1 MKAAATARP
10 GGEAMEN
17 YLTEF
22 LDYLQ
27 TEKNAARNT
36 IASYQFD
43 LKRYIDFL
51 ALREINALPHLAP
64 RDIRAFL
71 VELSALGYATTS
83 IGRQLA
89 AIRMFHRYLSGEKYC
104 ETDPAADITLPRRSQ
119 KLPQVLD
126 IADIERVLEQ
136 PDTTAALGERD
147 RALLEFLYATGARV
161 SEAAEL
167 SLNDLFLPQS
177 FVRIF
182 GKGRKERLVP
192 MGGIAIAW
200 LERYL
205 AQTRP
210 GLARGRRTQEK
221 VFLNSRGGKLSR
233 MGIWKIL
240 RGYLEAAE
248 IDKPASPHTLR
259 HSFATHLLEG
269 GADLRAVQE
278 MLGHASLAT
287 TQIYTHLDRAYLKEV
302 HRQFH
307 PRERQLETQSP

>member
-1 MKAAATARP
+1 MQD
-10 GGEAMEN
+10 

-36 IASYQFD
+36 IISYQFD
-43 LKRYIDFL
+43 LKRYLDFL
-51 ALREINALPHLAP
+51 ARREIHVLSALAP
-64 RDIRAFL
+64 QDIRAL
-71 VELSALGYATTS
+71 LAELSAVGYATTS

-89 AIRMFHRYLSGEKYC
+89 AIRMFHRYLTGEKYC
-104 ETDPAADITLPRRSQ
+104 ERDPSANISMPRQSQ

-126 IADIERVLEQ
+126 IAEIERLLEQ
-136 PDTTAALGERD
+136 PDGDENLGIRD

-161 SEAAEL
+161 SEAIES
-167 SLNDLFLPQS
+167 SLGDLYLRQS
-177 FVRIF
+177 FVRLF
-182 GKGRKERLVP
+182 GKGSKERLVP
-192 MGGIAIAW
+192 IGGIAIEW
-200 LERYL
+200 LNRYL
-205 AQTRP
+205 EHVRP
-210 GLARGRRTQEK
+210 ALARGRRTQEK
-221 VFLNSRGGKLSR
+221 VFLNGRGGKLSR
-233 MGIWKIL
+233 MGVWKIL
-240 RGYLEAAE
+240 HRYLEQAG
-248 IDKPASPHTLR
+248 IGKPASPHTLR

-307 PRERQLETQSP
+307 PRERQYEAIRD

>member
-1 MKAAATARP
+1 MQ
-10 GGEAMEN
+10 N

-36 IASYQFD
+36 ISSYQFD
-43 LKRYIDFL
+43 LRRYLDFL
-51 ALREINALPHLAP
+51 ARREIHSPSRIAPQDVRAL
-64 RDIRAFL
+64 L
-71 VELSALGYATTS
+71 VELTGLGYATTS

-89 AIRMFHRYLSGEKYC
+89 AIRMFHRYLAGEKYC
-104 ETDPAADITLPRRSQ
+104 EADPSATVSLPRQSQ
-119 KLPQVLD
+119 KLPQVLEV
-126 IADIERVLEQ
+126 AEIERVLAQ
-136 PDTTAALGERD
+136 PEVETPLGRRD

-161 SEAAEL
+161 SEAIEL
-167 SLNDLFLPQS
+167 GLGDLFLRQS

-192 MGGIAIAW
+192 IGGIAIEW
-200 LERYL
+200 LNRYL
-205 AQTRP
+205 EQVRP
-210 GLARGRRTQEK
+210 ALAKGRRTQEK
-221 VFLNSRGGKLSR
+221 VFLNNRGGRLSR
-233 MGIWKIL
+233 MGVWKIL
-240 RGYLEAAE
+240 RRHFAAAE
-248 IDKPASPHTLR
+248 IAKPASPHTIR

-307 PRERQLETQSP
+307 PRERGFEAI

>member
-1 MKAAATARP
+1 MQD
-10 GGEAMEN
+10 

-27 TEKNAARNT
+27 AEKNAARNT
-36 IASYQFD
+36 IASYRFD
-43 LKRYIDFL
+43 LERYLSFL
-51 ALREINALPHLAP
+51 AHRGIEALPRTAP
-64 RDIRAFL
+64 QDIRAFL
-71 VELSALGYATTS
+71 VELSSMGYATSS

-89 AIRMFHRYLSGEKYC
+89 AIRMFHRYLAGEKYC
-104 ETDPAADITLPRRSQ
+104 ESDPSAHISLPRQSQ

-126 IADIERVLEQ
+126 IAEIECVLER
-136 PDTTAALGERD
+136 PDTTTALGMRD

-161 SEAAEL
+161 SEAIIL
-167 SLNDLFLPQS
+167 SLSDLFLRQS

-182 GKGRKERLVP
+182 GKGSKERLVP
-192 MGGIAIAW
+192 IGGIAIEW
-200 LERYL
+200 LNRYL
-205 AQTRP
+205 AQVRP
-210 GLARGRRTQEK
+210 ALARGRRTQEK
-221 VFLNSRGGKLSR
+221 VFLNRRGGMLSR
-233 MGIWKIL
+233 MGVWKIL
-240 RGYLEAAE
+240 RRYLAEAE
-248 IDKPASPHTLR
+248 ISKPASPHTLR

-307 PRERQLETQSP
+307 PRESGFRVHSS

>member
-1 MKAAATARP
+1 
-10 GGEAMEN
+10 MEE

-43 LKRYIDFL
+43 LKRYLDFL
-51 ALREINALPHLAP
+51 SSHNVQLLSRIAP
-64 RDIRAFL
+64 QDIRAFL
-71 VELSALGYATTS
+71 VELSGVGYATTS

-89 AIRMFHRYLSGEKYC
+89 AIRMFHRYLTGEKYC
-104 ETDPAADITLPRRSQ
+104 EADPSANISVPRQSQ
-119 KLPQVLD
+119 KLPHVLS
-126 IADIERVLEQ
+126 IAEIERLLEQ
-136 PDTTAALGERD
+136 PDGEEKLGIRD

-161 SEAAEL
+161 SEAITA
-167 SLNDLFLPQS
+167 SLGDLFLKQS
-177 FVRIF
+177 FVRLL
-182 GKGRKERLVP
+182 GKGSKERLVP
-192 MGGIAIAW
+192 IGGIAIEWLNRYLEHVRPSLAARRRT
-200 LERYL
+200 LER
-205 AQTRP
+205 
-210 GLARGRRTQEK
+210 
-221 VFLNSRGGKLSR
+221 VFLNRRGGGLSR
-233 MGIWKIL
+233 MGVWKIL
-240 RGYLEAAE
+240 RRYLEE
-248 IDKPASPHTLR
+248 SGIDRPASPHTLR

-307 PRERQLETQSP
+307 PRERQFEVKRD